1 MVRGYNNNNN
11 NNIDIA
17 NSQVHHNRTGIQ
29 VKNGVIIVFF
39 SFYIFYQP
47 HVHGHE
53 RRTKDKQQNRHVY
66 HAGSVQRRLEDT
78 RRIFEPSPVKM
89 KSTKTA
95 STLHS
100 QNNRCSVITR
110 QRTFIIPTDCYYH
123 SYILYTYI
131 CSIFIQ
137 KCEFILYCYYEPWH
151 AQKCRIYIYN
161 DIVYLPTVKRS
172 QV

>member
-1 MVRGYNNNNN
+1 
-11 NNIDIA
+11 
-17 NSQVHHNRTGIQ
+17 
-29 VKNGVIIVFF
+29 
-39 SFYIFYQP
+39 
-47 HVHGHE
+47 VHGHE

-78 RRIFEPSPVKM
+78 RRIFEPSPLKM

-131 CSIFIQ
+131 YNTRAYLYMFIIQ
-137 KCEFILYCYYEPWH
+137 
-151 AQKCRIYIYN
+151 YIALHKL
-161 DIVYLPTVKRS
+161 ISHSLLPTYTREKKFYWNIMCAHF
-172 QV
+172 